1 MITAGKHKAKVYDY
15 GLVENDKGEPV
26 VMIRFKFE
34 SGDTWYWTGTLGS
47 ENAMKRTLSTLITCG
62 LKSDDLEG
70 LAEGLESNMLDI
82 DTEVE
87 CVLEESEYEG
97 KTRLQIKY
105 VNPIGGRKFGEA
117 MDKQKAKT
125 KFGGMNVKGQLAA
138 MGFKKKSTTDVMP
151 F

>member
-1 MITAGKHKAKVYDY
+1 MTPGKHKAKVYDY

-34 SGDTWYWTGTLGS
+34 NNETWYWTGTLGS
-47 ENAMKRTLSTLITCG
+47 EAATKRTLSTLITCG
-62 LKSDDLEG
+62 LKTDELEG
-70 LAEGLESNMLDI
+70 LTEGLESNMLDLE
-82 DTEVE
+82 TEVE

-97 KTRLQIKY
+97 KKRIQIKY

-117 MDKQKAKT
+117 MDKQKAKA
-125 KFGGMNVKGQLAA
+125 KFGGMNLKGELAA
-138 MGFKKKSTTDVMP
+138 LGFKKKQNIDSIP